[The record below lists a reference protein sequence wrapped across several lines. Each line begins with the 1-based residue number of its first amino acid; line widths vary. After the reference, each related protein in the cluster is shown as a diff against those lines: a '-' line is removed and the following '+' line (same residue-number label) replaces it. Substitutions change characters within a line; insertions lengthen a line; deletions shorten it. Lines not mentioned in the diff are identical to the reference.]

1 MKTSIN
7 IFNRLT
13 KNEMAT
19 LTSEIKETIA
29 DLSHLNKIKS
39 FSAADLWEIQ
49 RKRKSTVIRRYY
61 M

>member
-13 KNEMAT
+13 NTEMEK
-19 LTSEIKETIA
+19 LTTEIKETIA
-29 DLSHLNKIKS
+29 DLSEHNKVKS

>member
-13 KNEMAT
+13 NTEMEK
-19 LTSEIKETIA
+19 LTKEIKETIA
-29 DLSHLNKIKS
+29 NLSEDSKIKS
-39 FSAADLWEIQ
+39 FSTADLWEIQ
-49 RKRKSTVIRRYY
+49 RKRKRTSIRRYY